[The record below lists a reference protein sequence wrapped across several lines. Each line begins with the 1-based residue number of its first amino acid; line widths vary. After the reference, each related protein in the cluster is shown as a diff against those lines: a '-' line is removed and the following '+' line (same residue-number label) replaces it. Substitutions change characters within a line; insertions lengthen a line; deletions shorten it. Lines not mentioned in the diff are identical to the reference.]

1 MYSTSLKAVCYQCS
15 YEGHG
20 QPTHCPV
27 CNFPMILEPESTP
40 PGGRRLSEIF
50 SRTSVQTGAPPL
62 PGVDPQKRQAQLMA
76 EARRARLAQKRQA
89 PAAAPDAAS
98 RAAAQVAPAPA
109 QELADADAAPARRS
123 WLGAFKVTLL
133 CASAIAAGVLAAA
146 LQSSVL

>member
-1 MYSTSLKAVCYQCS
+1 MYSSSYKAVCYQCS

-27 CNFPMILEPESTP
+27 CNFPVILERENTP
-40 PGGRRLSEIF
+40 PGGRRLSDIF
-50 SRTSVQTGAPPL
+50 SRGSVQAGAPPL

-76 EARRARLAQKRQA
+76 EARRARLAEKRPPQVSATPEA
-89 PAAAPDAAS
+89 PAHEAAP
-98 RAAAQVAPAPA
+98 REAP
-109 QELADADAAPARRS
+109 APARRS
-123 WLGAFKVTLL
+123 WLGALKVTLL